1 LVLCSVQYAVVAAG
15 SEDYPVLTLTC
26 S

>member
-1 LVLCSVQYAVVAAG
+1 LLLRSVQYAVVAAG

>member
-1 LVLCSVQYAVVAAG
+1 LRSVHVQYAVVAAG